1 MSSAPPHEKQRNT
14 SPKPLRRQRLKV
26 SNACQACRLRK
37 VKCDGGHPVCARC
50 QARKKV
56 CTYGGDTI
64 TGGQR
69 AKRRLQVAH
78 ARPIR
83 PSSELSPALGPH
95 VLQTPSTLATG
106 TPLTSVTE
114 SPLVL
119 APSSAEE
126 QLDQGQEESGQ
137 DQESPYYA
145 AHGRFASQVEAA
157 IDVRAGLT
165 PATASNLVPFVDAP
179 LFGDIDL
186 DSASYSNNHAAGLPP
201 RAYADRLVG
210 IYWQCVHPVEP
221 LLDRAR
227 FFRDYEM
234 SYSDAGA
241 PPPGDRSI
249 WFSMLNAIF
258 ALAVQRQ
265 ESIPLQKR
273 DEEGNRFFK
282 RAWALVRPE
291 TILWKPGSLELVQC
305 LMLLNRYLHCT
316 NNRHKTW
323 MTAGLTVRIA
333 QSMCCH
339 IPQAASAKDAS
350 SDARL
355 KQKVW
360 ASCVALDRCVSWSL
374 GRTSAPVL
382 IFSPNRASIISSG
395 DPHNLIDDEHRTREL
410 ELYEIGN
417 QIQLAQTQCLAT
429 KLGLPRLYQHQEY
442 HNMAVELDTCLNRW
456 ENNLPNDWKL
466 QNLQDVVDRASR
478 AERYVLHLRPMLA
491 HLYSAKSH
499 TATVPT
505 PNLSSLGDRLVKEC
519 ARMCIEAAQKIT
531 SLIIETLEPYELM
544 GVLPWWYRIFFLHIA
559 GTIFLAA
566 MFRSDLYSES
576 VSQSWHSMLSALR
589 SHEHLSAYVQQC
601 IQTFES
607 LSTRI
612 LGTVNSHTESNGG
625 TMLGEGASGSFDD
638 VFQDIGIDF
647 DSFLFGMEDTTAGQ
661 C

>member
-1 MSSAPPHEKQRNT
+1 MLTISRLPLILLRFLDYLQFRPLMDSFSNSGTRKITNCSTGAMPSAPPHEKQGNT

-56 CTYGGDTI
+56 CTYGDDSI

-69 AKRRLQVAH
+69 AKRRLHVAH

-83 PSSELSPALGPH
+83 PSSELSPVLGPH

-114 SPLVL
+114 TPLVS
-119 APSSAEE
+119 APSSAEV
-126 QLDQGQEESGQ
+126 QLDQSQEESGQ

-165 PATASNLVPFVDAP
+165 PATTSNLVPFVDAP

-186 DSASYSNNHAAGLPP
+186 DSASNSNNCAAGLPP

-221 LLDRAR
+221 LLDRAH

-241 PPPGDRSI
+241 PPPGDRGV

-282 RAWALVRPE
+282 RAWSLVRPE
-291 TILWKPGSLELVQC
+291 TILWKPGFLELVQ
-305 LMLLNRYLHCT
+305 
-316 NNRHKTW
+316 HKTW

-339 IPQAASAKDAS
+339 IPQAPSAKDVS
-350 SDARL
+350 SEALL

-374 GRTSAPVL
+374 GRTSAPIL
-382 IFSPNRASIISSG
+382 IFSPNRANVISSG

-417 QIQLAQTQCLAT
+417 QIQLAQTQRLAT

-442 HNMAVELDTCLNRW
+442 YNVAVELDACLNRW
-456 ENNLPNDWKL
+456 EDNLPNDWKL

-478 AERYVLHLRPMLA
+478 AERYVLHLRIAILA
-491 HLYSAKSH
+491 QYA
-499 TATVPT
+499 VC
-505 PNLSSLGDRLVKEC
+505 SSL
-519 ARMCIEAAQKIT
+519 A
-531 SLIIETLEPYELM
+531 
-544 GVLPWWYRIFFLHIA
+544 
-559 GTIFLAA
+559 
-566 MFRSDLYSES
+566 
-576 VSQSWHSMLSALR
+576 
-589 SHEHLSAYVQQC
+589 
-601 IQTFES
+601 
-607 LSTRI
+607 
-612 LGTVNSHTESNGG
+612 
-625 TMLGEGASGSFDD
+625 
-638 VFQDIGIDF
+638 
-647 DSFLFGMEDTTAGQ
+647 
-661 C
+661 